1 MTLTPLRRSRDRS
14 RERSPAIRPPPRLP
28 QTSGPAVGSPSPRQ
42 RDRSATPGAERP
54 RPVLLTDEDSP
65 ARPVV
70 SFREPVD
77 DKSVDEDSRRSTRRR
92 RGTRGRK
99 RDDSPHPHFAPGK
112 QNKDKGRGKGKGE
125 AKGRGKGKNQTKA
138 KDKAASLELTSG
150 QRQTAGSRPSH
161 PGQRQSAQGKKNFV
175 PYWQRREK
183 K

>member
-1 MTLTPLRRSRDRS
+1 MTLTPRRLSRDRS
-14 RERSPAIRPPPRLP
+14 RERSPAIRLPPRLH
-28 QTSGPAVGSPSPRQ
+28 QTSGQAVRSPSPRQ
-42 RDRSATPGAERP
+42 LDRSATPGAERL
-54 RPVLLTDEDSP
+54 RQVSLTDEESP

-70 SFREPVD
+70 SFRDPVD
-77 DKSVDEDSRRSTRRR
+77 DKSGDEDRKRSTRRG
-92 RGTRGRK
+92 RGPRVRE
-99 RDDSPHPHFAPGK
+99 RDDSPHPHFASGK
-112 QNKDKGRGKGKGE
+112 QNKDKGRGKGRGE